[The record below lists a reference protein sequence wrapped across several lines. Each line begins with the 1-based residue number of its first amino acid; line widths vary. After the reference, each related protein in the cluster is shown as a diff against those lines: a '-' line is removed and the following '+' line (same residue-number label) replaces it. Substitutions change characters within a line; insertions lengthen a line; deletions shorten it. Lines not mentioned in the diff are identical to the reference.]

1 MTLTCKHPDRDCAR
15 MMCGYPLPCPWH
27 TATIDTTKDPATIT
41 IPVTAEA
48 AWNGRDKLALIGE
61 ILGERVNKK
70 PSDSS
75 KRS

>member
-1 MTLTCKHPDRDCAR
+1 

-27 TATIDTTKDPATIT
+27 TATLDATKDPVTIT

-61 ILGERVNKK
+61 ILG
-70 PSDSS
+70 DSAKLKS
-75 KRS
+75 SGSCTKA